1 MGIRT
6 NNLQDMA
13 FKLTQITDTHLTQE
27 HPSRTA
33 DLEKCLAA
41 IKAEPTP
48 PDLIIHS
55 GDVTHNALPQEYAM
69 ARELFQTL
77 DCPVLA
83 VPGNRDRR
91 QPFVECFAADG
102 YLDTDNP
109 YIQYEIEHGGYR
121 LLFLDTLCEESNKGE
136 LCDARLLQLSSM
148 LQKDSVKPVV
158 IIMHH
163 APFEAHEIPDPKQF
177 VDWNDVAKL
186 SALLKKHPQVER
198 IICGHVHR
206 TIASSVAHI
215 PADALTCLAG
225 DLRKGQVEDS
235 ERQLP
240 VFRHFLLG
248 ETEV

>member
-1 MGIRT
+1 
-6 NNLQDMA
+6 MA

-27 HPSRTA
+27 HPSRTS
-33 DLEKCLAA
+33 DLEKCLSA
-41 IKAEPTP
+41 IKAESVQ
-48 PDLIIHS
+48 PDLVIHT
-55 GDVTHNALPQEYAM
+55 GDVAHNGHPEEYAI

-91 QPFVECFAADG
+91 APFIDSFTNDG
-102 YLDTDNP
+102 YLETGNP
-109 YIQYEIEHGGYR
+109 YVQFEIERDDYR

-136 LCDARLLQLSSM
+136 LCDTRLQQLSDM
-148 LQKDSVKPVV
+148 LGKDSDKPVA

-177 VDWNDVAKL
+177 VDWNDVVKL
-186 SALLKKHPQVER
+186 GALLTSNPQVER

-206 TIASSVAHI
+206 TIASQIEGI

-225 DLRKGQVEDS
+225 DLRKGKVEDS
-235 ERQLP
+235 ERLLP
-240 VFRHFLLG
+240 VFRHFMLG
-248 ETEV
+248 SN